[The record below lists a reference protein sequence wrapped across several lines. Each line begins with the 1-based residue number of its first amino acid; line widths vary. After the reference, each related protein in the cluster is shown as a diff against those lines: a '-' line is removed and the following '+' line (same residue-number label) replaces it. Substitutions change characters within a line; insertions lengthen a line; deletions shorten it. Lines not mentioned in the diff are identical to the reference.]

1 MQLFP
6 AKTKTKKTQE
16 EAYIEK
22 IQGFIFEDEIIE
34 SIHPLFLDFLCITDK
49 RIIFVYKDLD
59 FTEPT
64 TSIITIPFRNINEVG
79 LVKNDR
85 VFALTDEL
93 VIKTRGGKY
102 KLKFI
107 KKPDVDIKDIY
118 NNIIRK
124 IL

>member
-49 RIIFVYKDLD
+49 RIIFVDKDLD
-59 FTEPT
+59 
-64 TSIITIPFRNINEVG
+64 IT
-79 LVKNDR
+79 
-85 VFALTDEL
+85 
-93 VIKTRGGKY
+93 
-102 KLKFI
+102 
-107 KKPDVDIKDIY
+107 
-118 NNIIRK
+118 
-124 IL
+124 